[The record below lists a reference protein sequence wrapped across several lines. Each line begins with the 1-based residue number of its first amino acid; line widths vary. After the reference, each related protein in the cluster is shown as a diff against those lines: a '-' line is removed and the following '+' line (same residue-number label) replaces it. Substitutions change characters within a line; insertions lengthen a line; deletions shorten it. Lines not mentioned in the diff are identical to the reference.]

1 MLHPTSIPMPRR
13 IFKRYLPDARTI
25 REHPS
30 LRFLGE
36 LLHDPGLW
44 HLNRRSV
51 SGAFAVGLFCMWVP
65 IPLQM
70 LLAALLAIV
79 FRVNLPLSSALV
91 WITNPLTMAPMFYA
105 AHRLGAWMLDHQPV
119 PLRFELSID
128 WLGNRLEQIWQP
140 FLLGCGVF
148 AVLSALLGFVLV
160 RVFWRYH
167 LIRRLQEKRLRH
179 SLLSKRRRDAK

>member
-1 MLHPTSIPMPRR
+1 M
-13 IFKRYLPDARTI
+13 PDARTI

-30 LRFLGE
+30 LRVLGE

-51 SGAFAVGLFCMWVP
+51 SGAFAVGLFCAWVP
-65 IPLQM
+65 IPMQM
-70 LLAALLAIV
+70 LLAALLAIA

-91 WITNPLTMAPMFYA
+91 WITNPLTMPPLFYA
-105 AHRLGAWMLDHQPV
+105 AYRLGTWLLDQRPV

-128 WLGNRLEQIWQP
+128 WLGSRLAQIWEP

-148 AVLSALLGFVLV
+148 AMASALLGFVLV
-160 RVFWRYH
+160 RLFWRYQ

-179 SLLSKRRRDAK
+179 KLLRKRRRDAE